1 MIDFVLSVMDGY
13 NFNDIIKMQFYDF
26 LDLMYRASS
35 KQHKQIEAMKKNQ
48 NQDKDGA
55 VKNWMGE

>member
-1 MIDFVLSVMDGY
+1 MDGY